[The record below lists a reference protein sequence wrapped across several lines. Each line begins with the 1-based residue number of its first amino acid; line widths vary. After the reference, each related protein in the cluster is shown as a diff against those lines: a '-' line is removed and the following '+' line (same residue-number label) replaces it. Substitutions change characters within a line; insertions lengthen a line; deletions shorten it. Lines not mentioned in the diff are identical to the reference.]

1 MQVQWNHLNLGHALH
16 FGGEGCC
23 PLPPIHSC
31 LLRSHNTLHTVWGL
45 LFKPMHPLTISHMY
59 ITTSH
64 APSASFICSTKPLPG
79 NRLPCSWIF
88 VSLCPHSV
96 PHWSQPGCRTDMEV
110 DGAMHLTMWAHHWRQ
125 RLPLQQPSA
134 QGGARLLEFGWMG
147 AF

>member
-1 MQVQWNHLNLGHALH
+1 MQVQWNHLNLDHALH
-16 FGGEGCC
+16 FGAERCC

-31 LLRSHNTLHTVWGL
+31 LLSSHNMLHTVWGL

-59 ITTSH
+59 IITSH

-79 NRLPCSWIF
+79 KRLPCSWIF

-110 DGAMHLTMWAHHWRQ
+110 ELCPWTCEHTTDDNDCPYSSHQLKEGLGSLGSDGWGLFR
-125 RLPLQQPSA
+125 
-134 QGGARLLEFGWMG
+134 
-147 AF
+147 